1 VREVPVPA
9 TREAVERLRE
19 EIRRHD
25 RLYYVEARPEISD
38 REYDALMAALLAAEA
53 AQPGWITPDSPTQ
66 RVGGAPAPGFAAVA
80 HSAPMLSLANAYSL
94 EEVREFDARVRKGL
108 GVERVNYVVELKID
122 GVAIGLR
129 YGAGRLAQGLTR
141 GDGRVGDD
149 VTQNLRTVRGLPLL
163 LCPAGRGEAAAA
175 GAAAG
180 ADGPAEDLE
189 VRGEVYMLRADFAAL
204 NRSRAERGEPPF
216 MNPRNLTAGTL
227 TTLDPRE
234 VAGRPL
240 RVALYTVVD
249 PARHGLRTQQQA
261 LAWMRARGLP
271 VRPEAR
277 AARGAEEV
285 EAAIAAWAGRY
296 RELPFD
302 VDGLVIKVD
311 DLAAQQALGATAKSP
326 RWGLAY
332 KFETESA
339 VTRLLDIEL
348 QVGRTGVVTP
358 VASLEPVVLL
368 GTTVSRATL
377 HNQDEIRR
385 KDIKVGDWVVV
396 EKGGEVIPKVVA
408 VATERRTGA
417 ERDFAM
423 PERCP
428 ACGSPL
434 VQEEGEVALRCDG
447 VACPAQTKG
456 KLLHW
461 ASRGALD
468 IAGLGEAVVEQ
479 LVERGWVADVAGL
492 YDLDA
497 ERLAGLERQ
506 GQKSAENLMR
516 ALDASKTR
524 PLERVLFGL
533 GMRHVGAS
541 LAASLARRFGAYE
554 RLAAATRDELLG
566 VPDVGPVVA
575 DALARYL
582 GDPQAQDLWRR
593 LVARGLRPQAPA
605 PVADG
610 APWVGLTFVLTGTL
624 ARRTRTEAAAEIAGR
639 GGTVAAAVS
648 KKTHF
653 VVAGEEAGSKL
664 DKARASGVRVLAED
678 EFEAALADPRRL
690 RAPGADPPGSPP
702 SPGSGG

>member
-1 VREVPVPA
+1 MREVPVPA
-9 TREAVERLRE
+9 TWEEVERLRE

-25 RLYYVEARPEISD
+25 HLYYVEARPAIAD
-38 REYDALMAALLAAEA
+38 REYDALLQALRAAAAARPEWVA
-53 AQPGWITPDSPTQ
+53 PESPTQ
-66 RVGGAPAPGFAAVA
+66 RVGGQPAPGFAAVA
-80 HSAPMLSLANAYSL
+80 HSAPMLSLANGYTL

-108 GVERVNYVVELKID
+108 GEERIEYVVELKID
-122 GVAIGLR
+122 GVAVGLR
-129 YGAGRLAQGLTR
+129 YAGGRLAQGLTR

-149 VTQNLRTVRGLPLL
+149 ITQNLRTVRGLPLVL
-163 LCPAGRGEAAAA
+163 RRAD
-175 GAAAG
+175 GAAPP
-180 ADGPAEDLE
+180 DDLE

-204 NRSRAERGEPPF
+204 NRVREERGEPPF

-227 TTLDPRE
+227 KTLDPRE

-240 RVALYTVVD
+240 RVALYAVVD
-249 PARHGLRTQQQA
+249 AARHGRRTQMQA
-261 LAWMRARGLP
+261 LEWMRALGLP

-277 AARGAEEV
+277 GARGVEEV
-285 EAAIAAWAGRY
+285 EAAIESWRGRY
-296 RELPFD
+296 RDLPFD

-311 DLAAQQALGATAKSP
+311 GLAAQQALGATAKSP

-339 VTRLLDIEL
+339 VTQLLDIEL

-358 VASLEPVVLL
+358 VARLEPVVLL
-368 GTTVSRATL
+368 GTTVARATL

-385 KDIKVGDWVVV
+385 KDLKIGDWVVV

-408 VATERRTGA
+408 VVAERRSGGQR
-417 ERDFAM
+417 EFEM

-428 ACGSPL
+428 ACGSTL

-479 LVERGWVADVAGL
+479 LVERGWVGDVAGL
-492 YDLDA
+492 YELDA

-506 GQKSAENLMR
+506 GKKSAENLAQ
-516 ALDASKTR
+516 ALEASKTQ
-524 PLERVLFGL
+524 PLDRVLFGL
-533 GMRHVGAS
+533 GMRHVGAA
-541 LAASLARRFGAYE
+541 LAGALARRFGSYE
-554 RLAAATRDELLG
+554 ALAAARGEDLLG

-575 DALARYL
+575 GALERYL
-582 GDPQAQDLWRR
+582 RDPQAQALWQR
-593 LVARGLRPQAPA
+593 LTERGLRPGAPA
-605 PVADG
+605 AAPGG
-610 APWVGLTFVLTGTL
+610 APWEGLAFVLTGAL
-624 ARRTRTEAAAEIAGR
+624 ARRTRTEAAAEIVAR
-639 GGTVAAAVS
+639 GGKVVAAVS

-653 VVAGEEAGSKL
+653 VVAGEEAGAKL
-664 DKARASGVRVLAED
+664 DQARRFGVRVLGEE
-678 EFEAALADPRRL
+678 EFEAGLADPARL
-690 RAPGADPPGSPP
+690 GASAQGAPGDGE
-702 SPGSGG
+702 

>member
-1 VREVPVPA
+1 MREIPVPA
-9 TREAVERLRE
+9 TREAAERLRE

-25 RLYYVEARPEISD
+25 RLYYVEARPEIPD
-38 REYDALMAALLAAEA
+38 REYDALLAALVAAEA
-53 AQPGWITPDSPTQ
+53 AHPDWVTPESPTQ

-80 HSAPMLSLANAYSL
+80 HSAPMLSLANGYTL
-94 EEVREFDARVRKGL
+94 DEVREFDARVRKGL
-108 GVERVNYVVELKID
+108 GVERVDYVVELKID

-129 YGAGRLAQGLTR
+129 YAGGRLAQGLTR

-149 VTQNLRTVRGLPLL
+149 VTQNLRTVRGLPLVL
-163 LCPAGRGEAAAA
+163 RAPEGTAGTAAARA
-175 GAAAG
+175 
-180 ADGPAEDLE
+180 DLE

-204 NRSRAERGEPPF
+204 NRAREERGEPPF

-227 TTLDPRE
+227 KTLDPRE

-249 PARHGLRTQQQA
+249 AARHGLRTQREA
-261 LAWMRARGLP
+261 LAWMRGRDLP
-271 VRPEAR
+271 VRPEAQ
-277 AARGAEEV
+277 AARGVEEV
-285 EAAIAAWAGRY
+285 EAAIASWADRY
-296 RELPFD
+296 RDLPFD

-339 VTRLLDIEL
+339 LTRLLDIEL

-358 VASLEPVVLL
+358 VARLEPVVLL

-377 HNQDEIRR
+377 HNQEEIRR
-385 KDIKVGDWVVV
+385 KDIKIGDWVVV
-396 EKGGEVIPKVVA
+396 EKGGEVIPKVVS
-408 VATERRTGA
+408 VVTERRSGA

-428 ACGSPL
+428 ECGSAL

-447 VACPAQTKG
+447 VACPAQTRG

-468 IAGLGEAVVEQ
+468 VAGLGEAVVEQ
-479 LVERGWVADVAGL
+479 LVGRGWVSDVAGL

-497 ERLAGLERQ
+497 ERLASLERQ
-506 GQKSAENLMR
+506 GQKSAENLVR
-516 ALDASKTR
+516 ALEASKTR

-533 GMRHVGAS
+533 GMRHVGSS
-541 LAASLARRFGAYE
+541 LAAALARRFGTYE
-554 RLAAATRDELLG
+554 ALAVATHEELLG

-575 DALARYL
+575 DALERYL
-582 GDPQAQDLWRR
+582 GDPQAQALWRR
-593 LVARGLRPQAPA
+593 LTERGLRPQAPA
-605 PVADG
+605 PAAAG
-610 APWVGLTFVLTGTL
+610 APWEGLAFVLTGTL
-624 ARRTRTEAAAEIAGR
+624 ARRTRTEAAAEISRR
-639 GGTVAAAVS
+639 GGKVASAVS
-648 KKTHF
+648 QKTHF

-664 DKARASGVRVLAED
+664 DKARALGVRVLDEAEFD
-678 EFEAALADPRRL
+678 LALADPARL
-690 RAPGADPPGSPP
+690 GRPAG
-702 SPGSGG
+702 GSGAGAAPAPPEGGA